1 MYRNKQIAVGLVCLV
16 GTLLQGEES
25 VVTAG
30 VNHLHILHF
39 VGNQFTKFQCHVQVH
54 RLFVYL
60 LTKVEAILEFA
71 RSFESFIPVDGR
83 YIGMLIKMI
92 GITYVAEFAT
102 NICKDAGYAAI
113 GSQIEI
119 FAKISILMVSIPVL
133 GTFLEM
139 IRSYL

>member
-1 MYRNKQIAVGLVCLV
+1 MALPLKKEKGEYSIFIAITVC
-16 GTLLQGEES
+16 
-25 VVTAG
+25 
-30 VNHLHILHF
+30 I
-39 VGNQFTKFQCHVQVH
+39 CI
-54 RLFVYL
+54 FVYL
-60 LTKVEAILEFA
+60 LTKVEMILEFA
-71 RSFESFIPVDGR
+71 RSFESLIPVDGR